1 MDVVELIFVRP
12 APVVMFA
19 PLGVIP
25 DGLPRIP
32 VEVEGTPHAFG
43 QPSPDRSTA
52 VHLTV

>member
-32 VEVEGTPHAFG
+32 VEVEVEAMSFTLHIASTFYLPN
-43 QPSPDRSTA
+43 SP
-52 VHLTV
+52 

>member
-1 MDVVELIFVRP
+1 MIFVRP

-32 VEVEGTPHAFG
+32 VEVEVTQSETELLLELGSDTIH
-43 QPSPDRSTA
+43 
-52 VHLTV
+52 